1 MEIKV
6 LKSALVKALNSV
18 SGIAGSKTATLPIL
32 ANLLIETQGNN
43 ELQVVATDLE
53 VGISTKVPAE
63 VIKDGSITIPA
74 KKLQDIVRE
83 LPEGEV
89 SVEVAKNNTVS
100 IKASKAYFKIMGLPK
115 EDFPK
120 LPEFKEENAIE
131 LEQAMLKDGLS
142 LTLFAS
148 SNDETRYVL
157 NGVLFSVKGNK
168 IKLVATDGRR
178 LAYVEKEFDNKNKQT
193 CEMIVPAKA
202 LYEISKDL
210 GWEGAVSVI
219 PAKNQVVFHFGET
232 YVVSRLIEGNFPNYE
247 QVIPKEE
254 KLTSSINREEF
265 LQSVRRAA
273 LLTSPEAPAIKMDF
287 LKNKVLISSR
297 SPNLGESK
305 EEINASSEGK
315 EMAIGFNPHY
325 MSDVLKSLDV
335 ENIKFCLTD
344 PDKPGLVRGKEGYLY
359 VIMPMQLN

>member
-6 LKSALVKALNSV
+6 LKSALVKALTAV
-18 SGIAGSKTATLPIL
+18 GGIAGSKTATLPIL
-32 ANLLIETQGNN
+32 ANLLLETHGNN

-63 VIKDGSITIPA
+63 VIKDGSITVPS

-83 LPEGEV
+83 LAEGEV
-89 SVEVAKNNTVS
+89 EISVAKNNTVG
-100 IKASKAYFKIMGLPK
+100 IKSGKAYFKIMGLPK

-120 LPEFKEENAIE
+120 LPEFKEENSIQ

-148 SNDETRYVL
+148 SSDETRYVL
-157 NGVLFSVKGNK
+157 NGVLFYVKGNK
-168 IKLVATDGRR
+168 VRLVATDGRR
-178 LAYVEKEFDNKNKQT
+178 LAYIEKEFENKNKQS
-193 CEMIVPAKA
+193 CEMIIPAKA
-202 LYEISKDL
+202 LYEISKNL
-210 GWEGAVSVI
+210 AWEGTVNVI
-219 PAKNQVVFHFGET
+219 PAKNQVVFQIGDT

-254 KLTSSINREEF
+254 KLKSNLNREEF
-265 LQSVRRAA
+265 LQSVRRAS
-273 LLTSPEAPAIKMDF
+273 LLTSPEAPAIKLDF

-297 SPNLGESK
+297 SPNMGESK
-305 EEINASSEGK
+305 EEINATVDGK

-325 MSDVLKSLDV
+325 MADVLKNMDV
-335 ENIKFCLTD
+335 ESFDFCLTD
-344 PDKPGLVRGKEGYLY
+344 PDKPGLVKGKDGYLY